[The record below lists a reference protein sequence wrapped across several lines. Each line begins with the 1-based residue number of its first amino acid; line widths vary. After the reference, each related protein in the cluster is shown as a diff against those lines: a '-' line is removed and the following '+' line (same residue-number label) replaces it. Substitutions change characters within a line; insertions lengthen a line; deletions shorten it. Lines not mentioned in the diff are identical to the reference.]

1 MLPPFQLDQAIGS
14 LVREEWGRIS
24 GALFASTGNLQVAE
38 DALQDAIEIALVK
51 WQKDGLPEVPA
62 AWLLTTARNKAV
74 DQLRRQSTMLRVQPA
89 LAYELELDAADL
101 NDSSTQFEDVVI
113 PDKRLELIFICC
125 HPALE
130 RKTRV
135 ALTLRTLG
143 GLSTDEIAKV
153 FLDKPATMAQR
164 LVRARHKIAN
174 AGIAFG
180 LPDKACLDERLDGVL
195 SVIYFI
201 FSEGYA
207 ATGESSVTRPS
218 LEDEAIRLGRIMR
231 VLLPE
236 NAEVAGLLALMLL
249 HDSRRAARE
258 STPGVFVSLEQQDR
272 TRWDHQK
279 IAEGLTLLNV
289 AMSLRSSGAY
299 QIQAAISA
307 LHAQAVDWQ
316 STDWKQIVA
325 LYEGL
330 YELNPSPVIR
340 INHAVA
346 LSYAKSPAAALR
358 LLVSL
363 TQNTSIERYQPYH
376 VAQADLLS
384 RAGQQ
389 DRAILHLQKAIAL
402 CDREV
407 DRVNL
412 CERMARMKAGK

>member
-180 LPDKACLDERLDGVL
+180 LPDKACLDE
-195 SVIYFI
+195 
-201 FSEGYA
+201 
-207 ATGESSVTRPS
+207 
-218 LEDEAIRLGRIMR
+218 IRLGRIMR

-330 YELNPSPVIR
+330 YER
-340 INHAVA
+340 
-346 LSYAKSPAAALR
+346 R
-358 LLVSL
+358 
-363 TQNTSIERYQPYH
+363 
-376 VAQADLLS
+376 
-384 RAGQQ
+384 
-389 DRAILHLQKAIAL
+389 
-402 CDREV
+402 
-407 DRVNL
+407 
-412 CERMARMKAGK
+412 